1 MRTRGTL
8 GARDCA
14 RDQRDA
20 ATTPVHHSADY
31 FSANASDYGRYRPT
45 YPNELCGFLSSLSAH
60 RTLALDCGCGTGQLA
75 VRLAQYFGS
84 VVAIDASVEQIGQ
97 AHPHPRI
104 AYRVARAEATG
115 LPDRSVDL
123 LTAAQSVHWFDLQ
136 AFFAEASRV
145 LRPTGVLALISYGV
159 IEVDHP
165 CNAVVSDLYSRVLA
179 PYWPPER
186 RLVDTGYKQM
196 LFPMAEERTPSFIM
210 RARWTAD
217 ELIGY
222 LFTWSAVRVA
232 EREGQQQVVQDAL
245 NSIRRAAGAPDEP
258 IDVRWPINLRVGR
271 PTVEP

>member
-1 MRTRGTL
+1 MQARSTL
-8 GARDCA
+8 DVRDCA
-14 RDQRDA
+14 RDPRDTA
-20 ATTPVHHSADY
+20 LTPVHHSADY
-31 FSANASDYGRYRPT
+31 FSANASEYGRFRPT
-45 YPNELCGFLSSLSAH
+45 YPSELCEFLAGLPGQ

-75 VRLAQYFGS
+75 ARLALHFES
-84 VVAIDASVEQIGQ
+84 VVAIDASAQQIGQ

-115 LPDRSVDL
+115 LPDRNVDL
-123 LTAAQSVHWFDLQ
+123 LTAAQSAHWFDLG

-159 IEVDHP
+159 IEVGHP
-165 CNAVVSDLYSRVLA
+165 CNALVSDLYSRVLA

-186 RLVDTGYKQM
+186 KLVDAGYTEM
-196 LFPMAEERTPSFIM
+196 LFPMAEEPTPPFIM

-222 LFTWSAVRVA
+222 LLTWSAIRVA
-232 EREGQQQVVQDAL
+232 ERKGQQQVVRDAL
-245 NSIRRAAGAPDEP
+245 NSIRRAAGARDEP

-271 PTVEP
+271 PTMEP